1 MRVTARKMSPQQRL
15 RRAPEQAAAG
25 APDVLRRQQPE
36 ALTACRFRKTLLT
49 LNPPSPEDFF
59 CPKNGIFFT
68 LRNGSFVLLSEHG
81 ILMLS
86 KLNQKGIAMSLT
98 KSWYT
103 IEEAVSKF
111 GLSSV
116 ELQEMIDCGLVR
128 TEEYKGKAVMLNG
141 DDIEQQLNMV
151 PSV

>member
-1 MRVTARKMSPQQRL
+1 
-15 RRAPEQAAAG
+15 
-25 APDVLRRQQPE
+25 
-36 ALTACRFRKTLLT
+36 
-49 LNPPSPEDFF
+49 
-59 CPKNGIFFT
+59 
-68 LRNGSFVLLSEHG
+68 
-81 ILMLS
+81 
-86 KLNQKGIAMSLT
+86 MSLT

-116 ELQEMIDCGLVR
+116 ELQEKVDCGLIR
-128 TEEYKGKAVMLNG
+128 TEDHKGKVDMLNG